1 MQINLTKDEQHFLLD
16 ILGTALQF
24 DIVEKMSDDWQDE
37 DEDFRDFDSD
47 PNVIFESLNT
57 KLLGVSIYCIWLSMV
72 IALLRLEQSLLV
84 KQRSKVFLHKLTMKR
99 MITSN
104 GKNITS
110 NQ

>member
-47 PNVIFESLNT
+47 PNAIFESLNN
-57 KLLGVSIYCIWLSMV
+57 KLVGG
-72 IALLRLEQSLLV
+72 
-84 KQRSKVFLHKLTMKR
+84 
-99 MITSN
+99 SN
-104 GKNITS
+104 
-110 NQ
+110 

>member
-47 PNVIFESLNT
+47 PNTIFESLNN
-57 KLLGVSIYCIWLSMV
+57 KLVGG
-72 IALLRLEQSLLV
+72 
-84 KQRSKVFLHKLTMKR
+84 
-99 MITSN
+99 SN
-104 GKNITS
+104 WWQEYYI
-110 NQ
+110 

>member
-47 PNVIFESLNT
+47 PNAIFESLNT
-57 KLLGVSIYCIWLSMV
+57 KLVGG
-72 IALLRLEQSLLV
+72 
-84 KQRSKVFLHKLTMKR
+84 
-99 MITSN
+99 SN
-104 GKNITS
+104 
-110 NQ
+110 